1 MVKSLRELETKRMDL
16 GLIFQLVASTTAMLC
31 SGSSL
36 AFWLL
41 YTNALNQTERSKNG
55 LIYSQIII
63 GGIII
68 LGSIVSMILAFKTT
82 APNNGTQIN
91 LFSHI

>member
-1 MVKSLRELETKRMDL
+1 MPWTIVKDLRELETKRMDF
-16 GLIFQLVASTTAMLC
+16 GLIFQLIASTTAMLF

-41 YTNALNQTERSKNG
+41 YTNALNQTKRNKNR

-68 LGSIVSMILAFKTT
+68 LGSIAFMVLTLKTT
-82 APNNGTQIN
+82 EQYLN
-91 LFSHI
+91 H